1 MKRKVNKLKEV
12 PISRIPLKKQE
23 KILKTQRLA
32 LRTILDYEKDLS
44 RYALIKREIK
54 RVNNR
59 ISNVKQLKRE
69 KRYKSIRKA
78 ILFLLVA
85 LSGLLV
91 HFNYKAKYKLDDVD
105 VTNEC

>member
-1 MKRKVNKLKEV
+1 MKRKVNKLKKA

-54 RVNNR
+54 SVNNR

-69 KRYKSIRKA
+69 KRYKTIRKA
-78 ILFLLVA
+78 IPFLLVG
-85 LSGLLV
+85 LSGFLV
-91 HFNYKAKYKLDDVD
+91 YVINKDKYKQDDVD
-105 VTNEC
+105 VNSTC